1 MTMQTATVS
10 GLTLGEAELAAL
22 VERHSCQIV
31 ATVDALASLTRTLL
45 RPFDRELQLPI
56 AVHEGRARAATCP
69 GTAHRCW
76 YEKGFSADRLI
87 RSSAAWVVTGRVLRS
102 ARPFWRT
109 WRAVDQL
116 GITAASGDDDRS

>member
-56 AVHEGRARAATCP
+56 AVHEGRAR
-69 GTAHRCW
+69 R
-76 YEKGFSADRLI
+76 
-87 RSSAAWVVTGRVLRS
+87 
-102 ARPFWRT
+102 
-109 WRAVDQL
+109 
-116 GITAASGDDDRS
+116 DRSKVLVRKRVFS